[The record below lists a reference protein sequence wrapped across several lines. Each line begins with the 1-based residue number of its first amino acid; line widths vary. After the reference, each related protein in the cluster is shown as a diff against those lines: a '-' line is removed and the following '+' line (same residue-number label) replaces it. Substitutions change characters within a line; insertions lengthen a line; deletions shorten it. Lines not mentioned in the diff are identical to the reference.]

1 MSYDMGIADKSFNY
15 TYNVTDM
22 WYDCYPDKGI
32 REHYGLTG
40 REAIPVLRKLRDHME
55 DHSIKLRH
63 MEPDNGWGDFDG
75 ALKFV
80 NELVLASSENP
91 SSVWSGD

>member
-15 TYNVTDM
+15 TYNVADM
-22 WYDCYPDKGI
+22 WYDCYQDKGI

-40 REAIPVLRKLRDHME
+40 REATPVLRKLREHME
-55 DHSIKLRH
+55 DHSRKLRE
-63 MEPDNGWGDFDG
+63 MEPGTGWGDFDG

-80 NELVLASSENP
+80 NKLVLASSENP
-91 SSVWSGD
+91 SSGRWHD